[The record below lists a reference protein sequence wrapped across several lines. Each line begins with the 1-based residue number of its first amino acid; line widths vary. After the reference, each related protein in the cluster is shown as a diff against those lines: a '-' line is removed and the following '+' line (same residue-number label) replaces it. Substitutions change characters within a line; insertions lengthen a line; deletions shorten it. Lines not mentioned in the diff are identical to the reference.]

1 MPYVGKSPSNGVRN
15 RFYFTASGGETS
27 LSGADDNSK
36 TLTFS
41 DAAYVDVIL
50 NGNTLVSGT
59 DYTAANNTIS
69 SFSPALDSDDVV
81 EIVAYDIF
89 SVADTVSA
97 SSGGTFNGNVT
108 MSKLSADSGVF
119 SNDLIVDT
127 NTLSVNASTN
137 KVGIGTTSPDEKLH
151 IKTSN
156 VTTLLLERDGT
167 GTQISALV
175 MKDGSGDQIRLSS
188 SDASYRFSTGS
199 SNTERVRIGSGGN
212 LGVGSTAVDSNSYDD
227 ITDSGAGL
235 VLGTGG
241 VSNAGVQIR
250 TSGSGT
256 GRIYFGDNSGDDQGR
271 KSGAIEYNHSS
282 DYMSFR
288 ANGSEWMRM
297 TQDGDIGLLGST
309 SPLANSITMGPH
321 SNPRIILKGNGSGY
335 TEGAFVCEA
344 PNDYRGGGIYMYN
357 NEGTNTDTEWYA
369 GRVYAN
375 ADNYHICFKSG
386 PTAVGQDTAQSG
398 NKKFILY
405 QNGNYDFTGSDV
417 SDRRLKQDISD
428 DSDALAGI
436 LQLQTKKFRFKK
448 FDSADDSEVL
458 RPMQHGFIAQ
468 DVKNI
473 FPLLV
478 TGDSSSSHRSEFLGL
493 DYNGLTAL
501 LVRAVQEQNT
511 IINDLKTR
519 ISALE
524 DSA

>member
-119 SNDLIVDT
+119 SNDV
-127 NTLSVNASTN
+127 TLSKSLTVDSNGTISGTLTLNNSDHQQLQLEGTRPTAFFKETDGNANENFQVRVNEGKLLFQQQNDAQSNAQT
-137 KVGIGTTSPDEKLH
+137 KVAIS
-151 IKTSN
+151 
-156 VTTLLLERDGT
+156 
-167 GTQISALV
+167 QI
-175 MKDGSGDQIRLSS
+175 
-188 SDASYRFSTGS
+188 
-199 SNTERVRIGSGGN
+199 GN
-212 LGVGSTAVDSNSYDD
+212 LGIGSTAVDSNSYDD
-227 ITDSGAGL
+227 ITDDGAGL
-235 VLGTGG
+235 VLGTGS

-250 TSGSGT
+250 TSSSGT
-256 GRIYFGDNSGDDQGR
+256 GRIYFGDNSGDDGGR
-271 KSGAIEYNHSS
+271 RSGAIEYNHSS
-282 DYMSFR
+282 NYMSFR
-288 ANGSEWMRM
+288 TSGSEWMRI
-297 TQDGDIGLLGST
+297 TPDGDIGLLGAT
-309 SPLANSITMGPH
+309 SPVANSITVGPH
-321 SNPRIILKGNGSGY
+321 ANPRIFLKGNGSGY
-335 TEGAFVCEA
+335 TEGAYVCQA

-357 NEGTNTDTEWYA
+357 DEGSNTDTEWYA

-375 ADNYHICFKSG
+375 ADNYHICFKSN
-386 PTAVGQDTAQSG
+386 PTNIGQDTAQSG

-448 FDSADDSEVL
+448 FDSADDSEAL